1 MAELYLLRKSISKLA
16 LDIPVD
22 HLNMRL
28 RLFNTAVTIRLGPPK
43 LFRAPPFAPRRL
55 IHSSQPRYTWRDD
68 FKSTPERDA
77 RAAEYAKK
85 VKFVIGKAPPPGQP
99 HYYTSMWP
107 FELAPSAKFDV
118 ISYANDAEHA
128 KAQRRAGRFWD
139 FIFFFAVPLYYLY
152 KDSLP
157 DKQNKVFD
165 APRFTP
171 FAIVSRED
179 VSPTSMILTIRPK
192 TKLDSDPYTEY
203 WQKGL
208 WSVEF
213 KQPLLQIARSYT
225 PLPPTENTANGDLRF
240 LIRKEPTGEMSNY
253 LFELPVDGQVELRG
267 PHTEFDMP
275 ENAQNVVFL
284 AGGTGIAPA
293 LQVAHTLLEARKTG
307 AAKPRIHIIWANRRR
322 EECIGAGAY
331 APDSYSTER
340 TTQDLG
346 VMVRQLRELQDK
358 HPENLL
364 VDYVVDEERTFID
377 QKMVSRAIK
386 PLPESQDDNSP
397 AQPNSKLLFVS
408 GPEGFINYFA
418 GPKKWWNGKETQ
430 GELGGILGR
439 MGISDW
445 CVFKL

>member
-1 MAELYLLRKSISKLA
+1 
-16 LDIPVD
+16 
-22 HLNMRL
+22 MRL
-28 RLFNTAVTIRLGPPK
+28 RLSSTAVTIWPRPQRLFK
-43 LFRAPPFAPRRL
+43 APPFAQRRL
-55 IHSSQPRYTWRDD
+55 IYSSQPRYTWRDD

-77 RAAEYAKK
+77 RAAEDAKK
-85 VKFVIGKAPPPGQP
+85 VKTVHGKPPPPGQP
-99 HYYTSMWP
+99 HYYVSIWP
-107 FELAPSAKFDV
+107 FERAPSAERDS
-118 ISYANDAEHA
+118 IYYAEDAEDAEDA
-128 KAQRRAGRFWD
+128 KMKRRVGRFMG
-139 FIFFFAVPLYYLY
+139 FIFFFAVPLYLIYLVP
-152 KDSLP
+152 LP
-157 DKQNKVFD
+157 EKQDKVFD

-253 LFELPVDGQVELRG
+253 LFGLSVDGKVEVRG
-267 PHTEFDMP
+267 PHSEFDMP
-275 ENAQNVVFL
+275 ENVQNVVFL

-293 LQVAHTLLEARKTG
+293 LQVVHTLLEARKKE

-331 APDSYSTER
+331 VPDRYSTGR
-340 TTQDLG
+340 TTEDLG
-346 VMVRQLRELQDK
+346 VMVRQLQELQDK
-358 HPENLL
+358 YPENLR

-377 QKMVSRAIK
+377 QKMISRAIK
-386 PLPESQDDNSP
+386 PSPESQDDNDL
-397 AQPNSKLLFVS
+397 AQSNSKLLFVS

-430 GELGGILGR
+430 GKLGGILGR

-445 CVFKL
+445 SVFKL